1 MLSSASVRCSGRDR
15 SMMLSGSSENSRAID
30 RYESIVSSPEAGASA
45 VQILYYLSIVSAR
58 KSIYIS
64 NPYFI
69 PDDAAVES
77 LIEAKKRGVDVKV
90 IVSGE
95 HNDNSLAYYNCSAIQ
110 GRLLEAGIEIYSYDK
125 TMLHQK
131 VMVVDGI
138 WSTVGTTNF
147 DNRSFALND
156 ENNVAVYDRAFAAGL
171 QQDFVND
178 LAVCR
183 KLDYDGWRN
192 RGAKARL
199 MEYVAVLLKEQV

>member
-1 MLSSASVRCSGRDR
+1 
-15 SMMLSGSSENSRAID
+15 
-30 RYESIVSSPEAGASA
+30 PEAGASA

-110 GRLLEAGIEIYSYDK
+110 GRLLQAWIEIYSYDK

-131 VMVVDGI
+131 LMIVDGI
-138 WSTVGTTNF
+138 SSTVGTTNF

-183 KLDYDGWRN
+183 KLDYEGWRN

-199 MEYVAVLLKEQV
+199 M

>member
-1 MLSSASVRCSGRDR
+1 
-15 SMMLSGSSENSRAID
+15 
-30 RYESIVSSPEAGASA
+30 
-45 VQILYYLSIVSAR
+45 
-58 KSIYIS
+58 
-64 NPYFI
+64 
-69 PDDAAVES
+69 
-77 LIEAKKRGVDVKV
+77 
-90 IVSGE
+90 
-95 HNDNSLAYYNCSAIQ
+95 
-110 GRLLEAGIEIYSYDK
+110 LLEAGIEIYSYDK

-131 VMVVDGI
+131 LMIVDGI

-183 KLDYDGWRN
+183 KLDYEGWRN

-199 MEYVAVLLKEQV
+199 MEIVAVMLKEQV